1 LLGFG
6 TIIAMA
12 LFFITGIAG
21 SGKSTLAKALK
32 AKGCEAYDTDDDSFA
47 RWRNKNSGYIHPKS
61 SIKKEARTEAFL
73 ADHTWVVPR
82 SEVEELA
89 RRAKNKDI
97 FLCGVASNEDEL
109 RNLFKQIFELVIDN
123 ETLKHRLLTR
133 TSNDWGKHTGR
144 IF

>member
-1 LLGFG
+1 
-6 TIIAMA
+6 MA

-32 AKGCEAYDTDDDSFA
+32 AKGCEAYDTDDDSF
-47 RWRNKNSGYIHPKS
+47 
-61 SIKKEARTEAFL
+61 
-73 ADHTWVVPR
+73 
-82 SEVEELA
+82 A

-133 TSNDWGKHTGR
+133 TSNDWGKHPHELQRTLNAEELYR
-144 IF
+144 KHKPTLVDATQPIELVAANIIKKTRL